1 MIIGGNMK
9 NFKLKSMLILL
20 ALVFSTVMF
29 ASCFDNDPEQ
39 ANLNLAE
46 LKANDVVLTLSDGTY
61 SHEVD
66 YEVDKLTLSA
76 TAEAKNAS
84 VEGVGEKAL
93 EVGSNSF
100 VVTVK
105 VAEETKNYT
114 VIVMRKSPDLGL
126 KEVKI
131 GDNVLTAGNDGVYVY
146 NVENSVD
153 SIELI
158 ATAVKSYATVEGA
171 GEKTLAVGENTF
183 TLSVK
188 AGEQSE
194 NYTVKVIRAAA
205 ELGLSEV
212 KIGDEVLT
220 ALSDG
225 TYKYIVANT
234 VTEITLTAVAVN
246 ANATVAGA
254 GVKQNLVVGENRF
267 EITVSAGEENK
278 TYTVIVVR
286 EKSSVNTIAEVKVNG
301 NVVNY
306 DDDENAY
313 LVTVNDKNA
322 NIVVTLTS
330 EVSSYVIAPATGALT
345 EGENEFTI
353 TVTAENGATAA
364 YTLIIELVLPT
375 YNVSYSGNIEGA
387 VVSEGFTYKHGSA
400 QTLNITLAEKYTQS
414 YGKMSVSYKVGD
426 GEEKN
431 ATLDGNFGFTVP
443 AEEATGNIT
452 VIVKGIEINVYT
464 ITYHKD
470 GQTVTEK
477 VEYGANA
484 IKCEIT
490 PNTET
495 KEVLDG
501 YTYSHYERW
510 VTEENGVAVATFENV
525 TKNMDVYYK
534 DDVLVRSEVA
544 YYAPMGGAITYY
556 TIQQMNRY
564 VAGNE
569 NGDVEFKVLIK
580 SLATDGQQEE
590 AGKTSFVIY
599 GTATWSAVNE
609 LGVSVLE
616 QYLNKWFT
624 VKATAADK
632 KVTVYNPDGTVVAEK
647 VFEAYAANTISLAMH
662 ADVAVAAV
670 NPVVPEI
677 CTVTYLDENGDE
689 LYNEKV
695 IKGSASAYEYSKA
708 DEDLGKGY
716 TGIYTGKWV
725 NNDGTDVD
733 LTIVNESITVKYL
746 ITETLVYI
754 NLPKYDETSGYK
766 TAMSV
771 NKYIQ
776 PDEAGKIVFKV
787 RLNNE
792 SGTAF
797 NIYESTGWT
806 DGVVGQWVDVG
817 DLGKTWYTVEFDSV
831 TGVLK
836 IYDGNG
842 IADAGHTKTFTKKD
856 VKGISVVVGA
866 GSVDIAAVNPDII
879 NMEFYD
885 VDKTTLLK
893 TEWIMRGSVNYVHT
907 FETDSEGYTK
917 TIDTW
922 SPFENSEN
930 KVYAAKAGYM
940 RNQSVFGQ
948 DVALL
953 TTNKHANVG
962 ADGKITFKV
971 RIAQTGWTAFNVVLG
986 NGSYVGV
993 TGGLSCN
1000 GTDWLTV
1007 TIDVSNGGIV
1017 IENENGTALGLD
1029 MANHKDEAT
1038 AIENIAVNV
1047 SGATYDIFVVE

>member
-1 MIIGGNMK
+1 MK

-46 LKANDVVLTLSDGTY
+46 LKANDVVLTLSDGTC

-76 TAEAKNAS
+76 TAEAKNATI
-84 VEGVGEKAL
+84 EGVGEKAL

-105 VAEETKNYT
+105 VAEESKNYT
-114 VIVMRKSPDLGL
+114 VIVTRKSPDLGL

-146 NVENSVD
+146 NVENSVG

-225 TYKYIVANT
+225 TYKYTVANT

-267 EITVSAGEENK
+267 EITVSAGVENK

-306 DDDENAY
+306 DDGENAY

-470 GQTVTEK
+470 GQIVTEK

-484 IKCEIT
+484 TKCEIT

-510 VTEENGVAVATFENV
+510 VTEENGIGVASFENV
-525 TKNMDVYYK
+525 TKDMDVYYK

-647 VFEAYAANTISLAMH
+647 VFEVYAANTISLAMH

-695 IKGSASAYEYSKA
+695 IKGSASAFEYSKA
-708 DEDLGKGY
+708 DKDMGKGY

-725 NNDGTDVD
+725 NNDGSDVD
-733 LTIVNESITVKYL
+733 LTNVDKNITVKYL

-866 GSVDIAAVNPDII
+866 GSVDIAAVNPEEQKPFGTNIGEVFVESVADATVETPDLYEKVMKRTSYAADTFTTTDISGYTEI
-879 NMEFYD
+879 RF
-885 VDKTTLLK
+885 KTLYTKNWYLFDGDWGANDFSCAEWIEWQLVKTGETWTLNIYSDSKTYK
-893 TEWIMRGSVNYVHT
+893 TEAGLTGSTLREV
-907 FETDSEGYTK
+907 FK
-917 TIDTW
+917 
-922 SPFENSEN
+922 N
-930 KVYAAKAGYM
+930 KWAGNM
-940 RNQSVFGQ
+940 
-948 DVALL
+948 
-953 TTNKHANVG
+953 K
-962 ADGKITFKV
+962 
-971 RIAQTGWTAFNVVLG
+971 
-986 NGSYVGV
+986 
-993 TGGLSCN
+993 
-1000 GTDWLTV
+1000 
-1007 TIDVSNGGIV
+1007 
-1017 IENENGTALGLD
+1017 
-1029 MANHKDEAT
+1029 
-1038 AIENIAVNV
+1038 
-1047 SGATYDIFVVE
+1047 SGAIGSSDDYVWTTELRAK

>member
-1 MIIGGNMK
+1 MVIGGNMK

-29 ASCFDNDPEQ
+29 ASCFDTDPEQ

-76 TAEAKNAS
+76 TAEAKNATID
-84 VEGVGEKAL
+84 GVGEKAL

-105 VAEETKNYT
+105 VAEESKNYT
-114 VIVMRKSPDLGL
+114 VIVTRKSPDLGL

-146 NVENSVD
+146 NVENSVG

-171 GEKTLAVGENTF
+171 GEKTLVVGENTF

-225 TYKYIVANT
+225 TYKYTVANT

-286 EKSSVNTIAEVKVNG
+286 EKSNVNTIAEVKVNG

-330 EVSSYVIAPATGALT
+330 AVSSYVIDPTTGALT

-414 YGKMSVSYKVGD
+414 YGKISVSYKVGD

-431 ATLDGNFGFTVP
+431 ATLDGDFGFTVP

-470 GQTVTEK
+470 GQPVTEK
-477 VEYGANA
+477 VEHGANA
-484 IKCEIT
+484 TKCEIT

-525 TKNMDVYYK
+525 TKDMDVYYK

-632 KVTVYNPDGTVVAEK
+632 KVTVYNPDGKVAAEK

-708 DEDLGKGY
+708 DEDMGNGY
-716 TGIYTGKWV
+716 TKSYKNIKWLDSSDNIADLNNVTANVSVKLAYDVYVIKNSVVAKTDTKLTEINKFAVVGK
-725 NNDGTDVD
+725 D
-733 LTIVNESITVKYL
+733 
-746 ITETLVYI
+746 
-754 NLPKYDETSGYK
+754 
-766 TAMSV
+766 
-771 NKYIQ
+771 
-776 PDEAGKIVFKV
+776 GKITFRV
-787 RLNNE
+787 RINE
-792 SGTAF
+792 
-797 NIYESTGWT
+797 TGWAGFNVIAAGGYLGISGGVSASSVWYVVTIDTATGEIKVTTEDGAIKGLDTNNYTNMATSLSDIKLSLT
-806 DGVVGQWVDVG
+806 DGNF
-817 DLGKTWYTVEFDSV
+817 DL
-831 TGVLK
+831 
-836 IYDGNG
+836 
-842 IADAGHTKTFTKKD
+842 
-856 VKGISVVVGA
+856 
-866 GSVDIAAVNPDII
+866 AAVNPDII

-893 TEWIMRGSVNYVHT
+893 TEWIIKGSVNYIHT

-930 KVYAAKAGYM
+930 KVYAAKVGYM

-1017 IENENGTALGLD
+1017 IKNENGTALGLD

>member
-1 MIIGGNMK
+1 MK
-9 NFKLKSMLILL
+9 KSKAKVTLVLL
-20 ALVFSTVMF
+20 AFVFVTMLFAACKTTTPTV
-29 ASCFDNDPEQ
+29 
-39 ANLNLAE
+39 NLKLAE
-46 LKANDVVLTLSDGTY
+46 LKAGDVTLVETDGKY
-61 SHEVD
+61 VHSVG
-66 YEVDKLTLSA
+66 YEVGSLTLSA
-76 TAEAKNAS
+76 TAKDSSAT
-84 VEGVGEKAL
+84 VEGTGEKTL
-93 EVGSNSF
+93 TVGKNEF
-100 VVTVK
+100 TVTVSK
-105 VAEETKNYT
+105 SGKTAEYAVEITRAAA
-114 VIVMRKSPDLGL
+114 VLDLT
-126 KEVKI
+126 EVKI
-131 GDNVLTAGNDGVYVY
+131 GDTVLTAGADGAYTL
-146 NVENSVD
+146 NVENSVKTITL
-153 SIELI
+153 S
-158 ATAVKSYATVEGA
+158 ATAAKSYVEIEGL
-171 GEKTLAVGENTF
+171 GEKTLAVGENMF
-183 TLSVK
+183 TITVK
-188 AGEQSE
+188 AGGQSE

-225 TYKYIVANT
+225 TYKYTVANT

-278 TYTVIVVR
+278 AYTVIVVR

-322 NIVVTLTS
+322 SIVVTLTS
-330 EVSSYVIAPATGALT
+330 EVSSYVIAPATSTLT

-375 YNVSYSGNIEGA
+375 YNVNYSGNIEGA

-414 YGKMSVSYKVGD
+414 YDKITVTYKVGD

-452 VIVKGIEINVYT
+452 VIVKGIEINVYS

-484 IKCEIT
+484 TKCEIT

-510 VTEENGVAVATFENV
+510 VTEENGIGVASFENV
-525 TKNMDVYYK
+525 TKDMDVYYK
-534 DDVLVRSEVA
+534 DEILVSRDVK
-544 YYAPMGGAITYY
+544 YYEPMGGAITYY
-556 TIQQMNRY
+556 TIRQMNAY
-564 VAGNE
+564 VAGGQ
-569 NGDVEFKVLIK
+569 NGDVIFKVLVK
-580 SLATDGQQEE
+580 SLATDGTPEE

-599 GTATWSAVNE
+599 GTATWNNANE
-609 LGVSVLE
+609 LGVSVSE
-616 QYLNKWFT
+616 SELNKWFT

-632 KVTVYNPDGTVVAEK
+632 KVTVYNPDGAVVAEK
-647 VFEAYAANTISLAMH
+647 TFEAYAADTISLAMH
-662 ADVAVAAV
+662 ADVKVAAV
-670 NPVVPEI
+670 NPTVPEI
-677 CTVTYLDENGDE
+677 CSVTYLDENGDE
-689 LYNEKV
+689 LYSEKV

-708 DEDLGKGY
+708 DKDMGKGY
-716 TGIYTGKWV
+716 TGIYTGKWA
-725 NNDGTDVD
+725 NIDGTDVD

-754 NLPKYDETSGYK
+754 NLPKYDENSGYK

-792 SGTAF
+792 SGTSF
-797 NIYESTGWT
+797 NIYETTVWSADIVG
-806 DGVVGQWVDVG
+806 VGQWVDVG

-856 VKGISVVVGA
+856 CKGISVVVGA
-866 GSVDIAAVNPDII
+866 GSVDIAAVNPEEQKPFGTNIGEVFVESAADATVETPDLYEKVMKRTSYTADTFTTTDISGYTEI
-879 NMEFYD
+879 RF
-885 VDKTTLLK
+885 KTLYTKNWYLFDGGWGATDLDC
-893 TEWIMRGSVNYVHT
+893 TEWIEWQLVKNGETWTLNIYSDSKTYKTETGLTGSSLRDVFKN
-907 FETDSEGYTK
+907 K
-917 TIDTW
+917 W
-922 SPFENSEN
+922 SDM
-930 KVYAAKAGYM
+930 KG
-940 RNQSVFGQ
+940 
-948 DVALL
+948 
-953 TTNKHANVG
+953 
-962 ADGKITFKV
+962 
-971 RIAQTGWTAFNVVLG
+971 
-986 NGSYVGV
+986 
-993 TGGLSCN
+993 
-1000 GTDWLTV
+1000 
-1007 TIDVSNGGIV
+1007 GGIGSSDDYV
-1017 IENENGTALGLD
+1017 WTTELRA
-1029 MANHKDEAT
+1029 K
-1038 AIENIAVNV
+1038 
-1047 SGATYDIFVVE
+1047 

>member
-1 MIIGGNMK
+1 MK

-29 ASCFDNDPEQ
+29 ASCFDNDTEQ

-76 TAEAKNAS
+76 TAEAENATI
-84 VEGVGEKAL
+84 EGVGEMAL

-105 VAEETKNYT
+105 VAEESKNYT
-114 VIVMRKSPDLGL
+114 VIVTRKSPDLGL

-131 GDNVLTAGNDGVYVY
+131 GDNVLTAGSDGVYVY
-146 NVENSVD
+146 NVENSVG

-183 TLSVK
+183 TLNVK
-188 AGEQSE
+188 AGVQSA
-194 NYTVKVIRAAA
+194 NYTVKVTRAAA
-205 ELGLSEV
+205 ELNLSEV

-220 ALSDG
+220 ASEDG
-225 TYKYIVANT
+225 TYKYTVANT

-246 ANATVAGA
+246 ANATVAGT
-254 GVKQNLVVGENRF
+254 GVKQNLLVGENRF

-286 EKSSVNTIAEVKVNG
+286 EKSNVNTIAEIKVNG

-306 DDDENAY
+306 DDGENAY

-330 EVSSYVIAPATGALT
+330 AVSSYVIDPATGALT

-414 YGKMSVSYKVGD
+414 YGKISVSYKVGD

-431 ATLDGNFGFTVP
+431 AMLDGNFGFTVP

-477 VEYGANA
+477 VEHGANA
-484 IKCEIT
+484 TKCEIT

-525 TKNMDVYYK
+525 TKDMDVYYK

-544 YYAPMGGAITYY
+544 YYAPMDGAITYY

-590 AGKTSFVIY
+590 SGKTSFVIY
-599 GTATWSAVNE
+599 GTATWSKVNE

-632 KVTVYNPDGTVVAEK
+632 KVTVYNPDGMVAAEK
-647 VFEAYAANTISLAMH
+647 VFEAYAANTISLAVH

-670 NPVVPEI
+670 NPVIPEI

-708 DEDLGKGY
+708 DKDMGKGY
-716 TGIYTGKWV
+716 TGTYTGKWV

-940 RNQSVFGQ
+940 RNQSVIGQ

-986 NGSYVGV
+986 NGSYIGV

-1007 TIDVSNGGIV
+1007 TIDISNGGIV

-1029 MANHKDEAT
+1029 MAKHKDEAT
-1038 AIENIAVNV
+1038 SIENIAVNV

>member
-1 MIIGGNMK
+1 MK
-9 NFKLKSMLILL
+9 KSKAKVTLVLL
-20 ALVFSTVMF
+20 AFVFVTMLFAACKTTTPTV
-29 ASCFDNDPEQ
+29 
-39 ANLNLAE
+39 NLKLAE
-46 LKANDVVLTLSDGTY
+46 LKTGDVTLVETDGKY
-61 SHEVD
+61 VHSVG
-66 YEVDKLTLSA
+66 YEVGSLTLSA
-76 TAEAKNAS
+76 TAKDSSAT
-84 VEGVGEKAL
+84 VEGTGEKTL
-93 EVGSNSF
+93 TVGKNEF
-100 VVTVK
+100 TVTVSK
-105 VAEETKNYT
+105 SGKTAEYAVEITRAAA
-114 VIVMRKSPDLGL
+114 VLDLT
-126 KEVKI
+126 EVKI
-131 GDNVLTAGNDGVYVY
+131 GDTVLTAGADGAYTL
-146 NVENSVD
+146 NVENSVKTITL
-153 SIELI
+153 S
-158 ATAVKSYATVEGA
+158 ATAAKSYVEIEGL

-183 TLSVK
+183 TITVK
-188 AGEQSE
+188 AGGQSE

-225 TYKYIVANT
+225 TYKYTVANT

-322 NIVVTLTS
+322 SIVVTLTS
-330 EVSSYVIAPATGALT
+330 EVSSYVIAPATGTLT

-375 YNVSYSGNIEGA
+375 YNVTYSGNIEGA

-414 YGKMSVSYKVGD
+414 YDKITVTYKVGD

-484 IKCEIT
+484 TKCEIT

-510 VTEENGVAVATFENV
+510 VTEENGIGVASFENV
-525 TKNMDVYYK
+525 TKDMDVYYK
-534 DDVLVRSEVA
+534 DEILVSRDVK
-544 YYAPMGGAITYY
+544 YYEPMGGAITYY
-556 TIQQMNRY
+556 TIRQMNAY
-564 VAGNE
+564 VAGGQ
-569 NGDVEFKVLIK
+569 NGDVIFKVLVK
-580 SLATDGQQEE
+580 SLATDGTPEE

-599 GTATWSAVNE
+599 GTATWNNANE
-609 LGVSVLE
+609 LGVSVSE
-616 QYLNKWFT
+616 SELNKWFT

-632 KVTVYNPDGTVVAEK
+632 KVTVYNPDGAVVAEK
-647 VFEAYAANTISLAMH
+647 TFEAYAADTISLAMH
-662 ADVAVAAV
+662 ADVKVAAV
-670 NPVVPEI
+670 NPTVPEI
-677 CTVTYLDENGDE
+677 CSVTYLDENGDE
-689 LYNEKV
+689 LYSEKV

-708 DEDLGKGY
+708 DKDMGKGY
-716 TGIYTGKWV
+716 TGIYTGKWA
-725 NNDGTDVD
+725 NIDGTDVD

-754 NLPKYDETSGYK
+754 NLPKYDENSGYK

-776 PDEAGKIVFKV
+776 SDEAGKIVFKV

-797 NIYESTGWT
+797 NIYETTVWSADIVG
-806 DGVVGQWVDVG
+806 VGQWVDVG

-856 VKGISVVVGA
+856 CKGISVVVGA
-866 GSVDIAAVNPDII
+866 GSVDIAAVNPEEQKPFGTNIGEVFVESAADATVETPDLYEKVMKRTSYTADTFTTTDISGYTEI
-879 NMEFYD
+879 RF
-885 VDKTTLLK
+885 KTLYTKNWYLFDGGWGATDLDC
-893 TEWIMRGSVNYVHT
+893 TEWIEWQLVKNGETWTLNIYSDSKTYKTETGLTGSSLRDIFKN
-907 FETDSEGYTK
+907 K
-917 TIDTW
+917 W
-922 SPFENSEN
+922 SDM
-930 KVYAAKAGYM
+930 KG
-940 RNQSVFGQ
+940 
-948 DVALL
+948 
-953 TTNKHANVG
+953 
-962 ADGKITFKV
+962 
-971 RIAQTGWTAFNVVLG
+971 
-986 NGSYVGV
+986 
-993 TGGLSCN
+993 
-1000 GTDWLTV
+1000 
-1007 TIDVSNGGIV
+1007 GGIGSSDDYV
-1017 IENENGTALGLD
+1017 WTTELRA
-1029 MANHKDEAT
+1029 K
-1038 AIENIAVNV
+1038 
-1047 SGATYDIFVVE
+1047 

>member
-1 MIIGGNMK
+1 MVIGGNMK

-29 ASCFDNDPEQ
+29 ASCFDTDTEQ

-76 TAEAKNAS
+76 TAEAENAS

-105 VAEETKNYT
+105 VAEESKNYT
-114 VIVMRKSPDLGL
+114 VIVTRKSPDLGL

-158 ATAVKSYATVEGA
+158 ATAVKSYATVE
-171 GEKTLAVGENTF
+171 
-183 TLSVK
+183 
-188 AGEQSE
+188 
-194 NYTVKVIRAAA
+194 
-205 ELGLSEV
+205 
-212 KIGDEVLT
+212 
-220 ALSDG
+220 
-225 TYKYIVANT
+225 
-234 VTEITLTAVAVN
+234 
-246 ANATVAGA
+246 GA

-306 DDDENAY
+306 DDAENAY

-322 NIVVTLTS
+322 SIVVTLTS
-330 EVSSYVIAPATGALT
+330 EVSSYVIAPATGTLT

-353 TVTAENGATAA
+353 TVTAENGVTAA

-375 YNVSYSGNIEGA
+375 YNVTYSGNIEGA

-414 YGKMSVSYKVGD
+414 YDKITVTYKVGD

-484 IKCEIT
+484 TKCEIT

-510 VTEENGVAVATFENV
+510 VTEENGIGVASFENV
-525 TKNMDVYYK
+525 TKDMDVYYK
-534 DDVLVRSEVA
+534 DDVLVRGEVA

-590 AGKTSFVIY
+590 TGKTSFVIY
-599 GTATWSAVNE
+599 GTATWLTNSAFPF
-609 LGVSVLE
+609 LSS
-616 QYLNKWFT
+616 
-624 VKATAADK
+624 
-632 KVTVYNPDGTVVAEK
+632 
-647 VFEAYAANTISLAMH
+647 IS
-662 ADVAVAAV
+662 
-670 NPVVPEI
+670 I
-677 CTVTYLDENGDE
+677 NG
-689 LYNEKV
+689 
-695 IKGSASAYEYSKA
+695 
-708 DEDLGKGY
+708 
-716 TGIYTGKWV
+716 
-725 NNDGTDVD
+725 
-733 LTIVNESITVKYL
+733 
-746 ITETLVYI
+746 
-754 NLPKYDETSGYK
+754 LP
-766 TAMSV
+766 
-771 NKYIQ
+771 
-776 PDEAGKIVFKV
+776 
-787 RLNNE
+787 
-792 SGTAF
+792 
-797 NIYESTGWT
+797 
-806 DGVVGQWVDVG
+806 
-817 DLGKTWYTVEFDSV
+817 
-831 TGVLK
+831 
-836 IYDGNG
+836 
-842 IADAGHTKTFTKKD
+842 
-856 VKGISVVVGA
+856 
-866 GSVDIAAVNPDII
+866 
-879 NMEFYD
+879 
-885 VDKTTLLK
+885 
-893 TEWIMRGSVNYVHT
+893 
-907 FETDSEGYTK
+907 
-917 TIDTW
+917 
-922 SPFENSEN
+922 
-930 KVYAAKAGYM
+930 
-940 RNQSVFGQ
+940 
-948 DVALL
+948 
-953 TTNKHANVG
+953 
-962 ADGKITFKV
+962 
-971 RIAQTGWTAFNVVLG
+971 
-986 NGSYVGV
+986 
-993 TGGLSCN
+993 
-1000 GTDWLTV
+1000 
-1007 TIDVSNGGIV
+1007 
-1017 IENENGTALGLD
+1017 
-1029 MANHKDEAT
+1029 
-1038 AIENIAVNV
+1038 
-1047 SGATYDIFVVE
+1047 

>member
-1 MIIGGNMK
+1 MVIGGNMK

-29 ASCFDNDPEQ
+29 ASCFDTDPEQ

-76 TAEAKNAS
+76 TAEAKNATI
-84 VEGVGEKAL
+84 EGVGEKAL

-105 VAEETKNYT
+105 VAEESKNYT
-114 VIVMRKSPDLGL
+114 VIVTRKSPDLGL

-131 GDNVLTAGNDGVYVY
+131 GDNVLTAGSDGVYVY
-146 NVENSVD
+146 NVENSVG

-158 ATAVKSYATVEGA
+158 AAAVKSYATVEGA

-225 TYKYIVANT
+225 TYKYTVANT

-306 DDDENAY
+306 DDGENAY

-322 NIVVTLTS
+322 DIVVTLTS

-414 YGKMSVSYKVGD
+414 YGKISVSYKVGD

-470 GQTVTEK
+470 GQIVTEK

-484 IKCEIT
+484 AKCEIT

-525 TKNMDVYYK
+525 TKDMDVYYK

-670 NPVVPEI
+670 NPLVPEI

-689 LYNEKV
+689 LYSEKV

-708 DEDLGKGY
+708 DEDMGNGY
-716 TGIYTGKWV
+716 TKSYKNIKWLDSSDNIADLNNVTANVSVKLAYDVYVIKNSVVAKTDTKLTEINKFAVVGK
-725 NNDGTDVD
+725 D
-733 LTIVNESITVKYL
+733 
-746 ITETLVYI
+746 
-754 NLPKYDETSGYK
+754 
-766 TAMSV
+766 
-771 NKYIQ
+771 
-776 PDEAGKIVFKV
+776 GKITFRV
-787 RLNNE
+787 RINE
-792 SGTAF
+792 
-797 NIYESTGWT
+797 TGWAGFSIIAAGGYLGISGGVSASSVWYVVT
-806 DGVVGQWVDVG
+806 IDTATGEIKVTTEDGAIKGLD
-817 DLGKTWYTVEFDSV
+817 TNNYTNMATSLSDIKLS
-831 TGVLK
+831 LS
-836 IYDGNG
+836 DGNF
-842 IADAGHTKTFTKKD
+842 DL
-856 VKGISVVVGA
+856 
-866 GSVDIAAVNPDII
+866 AAVNPDII

-907 FETDSEGYTK
+907 FESDSEGYIK

-930 KVYAAKAGYM
+930 KVYAAKVGYM

-1047 SGATYDIFVVE
+1047 SGATYDIFVLE

>member
-1 MIIGGNMK
+1 MVIGGNMK

-29 ASCFDNDPEQ
+29 ASCFDTDPEQ

-225 TYKYIVANT
+225 TYKYTVANT

-306 DDDENAY
+306 DDAENAY

-330 EVSSYVIAPATGALT
+330 AVSSYVIDPTTGALT

-364 YTLIIELVLPT
+364 YMLIIELVLPT

-431 ATLDGNFGFTVP
+431 AILDGNFGFTVP

-477 VEYGANA
+477 VEHGANA
-484 IKCEIT
+484 TKCEIT

-525 TKNMDVYYK
+525 TKDMDVYYK

-590 AGKTSFVIY
+590 SGKTSFVIY

-632 KVTVYNPDGTVVAEK
+632 KVTVYNPDGMVAAEK
-647 VFEAYAANTISLAMH
+647 VFEAYAANTISLAVH

-695 IKGSASAYEYSKA
+695 IKCSASAYEYSKA
-708 DEDLGKGY
+708 DEDMGNGY
-716 TGIYTGKWV
+716 TKSYKNIKWLDSSDNIADLNNVTANVSVKLAYDVYVIKNSVVAKTDTKLTEINKFAVVGK
-725 NNDGTDVD
+725 D
-733 LTIVNESITVKYL
+733 
-746 ITETLVYI
+746 
-754 NLPKYDETSGYK
+754 
-766 TAMSV
+766 
-771 NKYIQ
+771 
-776 PDEAGKIVFKV
+776 GKITFRV
-787 RLNNE
+787 RINE
-792 SGTAF
+792 
-797 NIYESTGWT
+797 TGWAGFNVIAAGGYLGISGGVSASSVWYVVTIDTATGEIKVTTEDGAIKGLDTNNYTNMATSLSDIKLSLT
-806 DGVVGQWVDVG
+806 DGNF
-817 DLGKTWYTVEFDSV
+817 DL
-831 TGVLK
+831 
-836 IYDGNG
+836 
-842 IADAGHTKTFTKKD
+842 
-856 VKGISVVVGA
+856 
-866 GSVDIAAVNPDII
+866 AAVNPDII

-893 TEWIMRGSVNYVHT
+893 TEWIIKGSVNYVHT

-930 KVYAAKAGYM
+930 KVYAAKVGYM

-1029 MANHKDEAT
+1029 VANHKDEAT

>member
-1 MIIGGNMK
+1 MVIGGNMK

-29 ASCFDNDPEQ
+29 ASCFDTDPEQ

-76 TAEAKNAS
+76 TAEAKNATI
-84 VEGVGEKAL
+84 EGVGEKAL

-105 VAEETKNYT
+105 VAEESKNYT

-131 GDNVLTAGNDGVYVY
+131 GDNVLTAGSDGVYVY
-146 NVENSVD
+146 NVENSVG

-158 ATAVKSYATVEGA
+158 ATAVKSYASVEGA

-225 TYKYIVANT
+225 TYKYTIANT

-306 DDDENAY
+306 DDGENAY

-330 EVSSYVIAPATGALT
+330 EVSSYVIAPTTGALT

-414 YGKMSVSYKVGD
+414 YGKISVSYKVGD

-431 ATLDGNFGFTVP
+431 ATLDGDFGFTVP

-477 VEYGANA
+477 VEHGANA
-484 IKCEIT
+484 TKCEIT

-525 TKNMDVYYK
+525 TKDMDVYYK

-580 SLATDGQQEE
+580 SLATDSQQEE

-632 KVTVYNPDGTVVAEK
+632 KVTVYNPDGKVAAEK

-695 IKGSASAYEYSKA
+695 IKGSASAYKYSKA
-708 DEDLGKGY
+708 DEDMGNGY
-716 TGIYTGKWV
+716 TKSYKNIKWLDSSDNIADLNNVTANVSVKLAYDVYVIKNSVVAKTDTKLTEINKFAVVGK
-725 NNDGTDVD
+725 D
-733 LTIVNESITVKYL
+733 
-746 ITETLVYI
+746 
-754 NLPKYDETSGYK
+754 
-766 TAMSV
+766 
-771 NKYIQ
+771 
-776 PDEAGKIVFKV
+776 GKITFRV
-787 RLNNE
+787 RINE
-792 SGTAF
+792 
-797 NIYESTGWT
+797 TGWAGFNVIAAGGYLGISGGVSASSVWYVVTIDTATGEIKVTTEDGAIKGLDTNNYTNMATSLSDIKLSLT
-806 DGVVGQWVDVG
+806 DGNF
-817 DLGKTWYTVEFDSV
+817 DL
-831 TGVLK
+831 
-836 IYDGNG
+836 
-842 IADAGHTKTFTKKD
+842 
-856 VKGISVVVGA
+856 
-866 GSVDIAAVNPDII
+866 AAVNPDII

-893 TEWIMRGSVNYVHT
+893 TEWIIKGSVNYVHT

-930 KVYAAKAGYM
+930 KVYAAKVGYM

-971 RIAQTGWTAFNVVLG
+971 RIARTGWTAFNVVLG

-1047 SGATYDIFVVE
+1047 SSTTYDIFVVE

>member
-1 MIIGGNMK
+1 MK

-29 ASCFDNDPEQ
+29 ASCFDTDPEQ

-66 YEVDKLTLSA
+66 YEVDKLMLSA

-225 TYKYIVANT
+225 TYKHTVANT

-330 EVSSYVIAPATGALT
+330 AVSSYVIDPTTGALT

-364 YTLIIELVLPT
+364 YMLIIELVLPT

-431 ATLDGNFGFTVP
+431 AMLDGNFGFTVP

-484 IKCEIT
+484 TKCEIT

-510 VTEENGVAVATFENV
+510 VTEENGIAVATFENV
-525 TKNMDVYYK
+525 TKDMDVYYK

-564 VAGNE
+564 VVGNE

-590 AGKTSFVIY
+590 SGKTSFVIY

-632 KVTVYNPDGTVVAEK
+632 KVTVYNPDGMVAAEK
-647 VFEAYAANTISLAMH
+647 VFEAYAANTISLAVH

-708 DEDLGKGY
+708 DEDMGNGY
-716 TGIYTGKWV
+716 TKSYKNIKWLDSSDNIADLNNVTANVSVKLAYDVYVIKNSVVAKTDTKLTEINKFAVVGK
-725 NNDGTDVD
+725 D
-733 LTIVNESITVKYL
+733 
-746 ITETLVYI
+746 
-754 NLPKYDETSGYK
+754 
-766 TAMSV
+766 
-771 NKYIQ
+771 
-776 PDEAGKIVFKV
+776 GKITFRV
-787 RLNNE
+787 RINE
-792 SGTAF
+792 TGWAGF
-797 NIYESTGWT
+797 NIIAAGGYLGISGGVSASSVWYVVTIDTATGEIKVT
-806 DGVVGQWVDVG
+806 TEDGAIKGLDT
-817 DLGKTWYTVEFDSV
+817 KNYTNMATSLSDIKLS
-831 TGVLK
+831 LS
-836 IYDGNG
+836 DGNL
-842 IADAGHTKTFTKKD
+842 DL
-856 VKGISVVVGA
+856 
-866 GSVDIAAVNPDII
+866 AAVNPDII
-879 NMEFYD
+879 NVEFYD

-893 TEWIMRGSVNYVHT
+893 TEWIMKGSVNYVHT
-907 FETDSEGYTK
+907 FESDSEGYTK
-917 TIDTW
+917 IIDTW

-930 KVYAAKAGYM
+930 KVYAAKVGYM

-1029 MANHKDEAT
+1029 MDNHKDEAT
-1038 AIENIAVNV
+1038 AIENIAVKV
-1047 SGATYDIFVVE
+1047 TGATYDIYVVE

>member
-1 MIIGGNMK
+1 MVIGGNMK

-29 ASCFDNDPEQ
+29 ASCFDTDPEQ

-66 YEVDKLTLSA
+66 YEVDKLMLSA

-105 VAEETKNYT
+105 VAEESKNYT
-114 VIVMRKSPDLGL
+114 VIVTRKSPDLGL

-158 ATAVKSYATVEGA
+158 ATAVKSYATVAGA

-225 TYKYIVANT
+225 TYKYTVANT

-301 NVVNY
+301 SVVNY
-306 DDDENAY
+306 DDGENAY

-330 EVSSYVIAPATGALT
+330 AVSSYVIDPTTGALT

-364 YTLIIELVLPT
+364 YMLIIELVLPT

-431 ATLDGNFGFTVP
+431 AMLDGNFGFTVP

-484 IKCEIT
+484 TKCEIT

-510 VTEENGVAVATFENV
+510 VTEENGIAVATFENV
-525 TKNMDVYYK
+525 TKDMDVYYK

-564 VAGNE
+564 VVGNE

-590 AGKTSFVIY
+590 SGKTSFVIY

-632 KVTVYNPDGTVVAEK
+632 KVTVYNPDGMVAAEK
-647 VFEAYAANTISLAMH
+647 VFEAYAANTISLAVH

-708 DEDLGKGY
+708 DEDMGNGY
-716 TGIYTGKWV
+716 TKSYKNIKWLDSSDNIADLNNVTANVSVKLAYDVYVIKNSVVAKTDTKLTEINKFAVVGK
-725 NNDGTDVD
+725 D
-733 LTIVNESITVKYL
+733 
-746 ITETLVYI
+746 
-754 NLPKYDETSGYK
+754 
-766 TAMSV
+766 
-771 NKYIQ
+771 
-776 PDEAGKIVFKV
+776 GKITFRV
-787 RLNNE
+787 RINE
-792 SGTAF
+792 TGWAGF
-797 NIYESTGWT
+797 NIIAAGGYLGISGGVSASSVWYVVTIDTATGEIKVT
-806 DGVVGQWVDVG
+806 TEDGAIKGLDT
-817 DLGKTWYTVEFDSV
+817 KNYTNMATSLSDIKLS
-831 TGVLK
+831 LS
-836 IYDGNG
+836 DGNF
-842 IADAGHTKTFTKKD
+842 DL
-856 VKGISVVVGA
+856 
-866 GSVDIAAVNPDII
+866 AAVNPDII
-879 NMEFYD
+879 NVEFYD

-907 FETDSEGYTK
+907 FESDSEGYIK

-930 KVYAAKAGYM
+930 KVYAAKVGYM

-1029 MANHKDEAT
+1029 MGKHKDEAT

-1047 SGATYDIFVVE
+1047 SSATYDIYVVE

>member
-1 MIIGGNMK
+1 MVIGGNMK

-29 ASCFDNDPEQ
+29 ASCFDTDTEQ

-76 TAEAKNAS
+76 TAEAENAS

-100 VVTVK
+100 VVTV
-105 VAEETKNYT
+105 T
-114 VIVMRKSPDLGL
+114 RKSPDLGL

-131 GDNVLTAGNDGVYVY
+131 GDNVLTADSDGVYVY
-146 NVENSVD
+146 NVENSVG

-171 GEKTLAVGENTF
+171 GEKTLTIGENTF

-188 AGEQSE
+188 AGEQSK

-225 TYKYIVANT
+225 TYKHTVANT

-246 ANATVAGA
+246 ANATVTGA

-267 EITVSAGEENK
+267 EISVSVGEENK

-286 EKSSVNTIAEVKVNG
+286 EKSGVNTISEIKVNG

-322 NIVVTLTS
+322 SIVVTLTS
-330 EVSSYVIAPATGALT
+330 DVSSYVIAPATGTLT

-375 YNVSYSGNIEGA
+375 YSVTYSGNIEGA

-414 YGKMSVSYKVGD
+414 YDKITVTYKVGD

-484 IKCEIT
+484 TKCVIT

-510 VTEENGVAVATFENV
+510 VTEENGIGVASFENV
-525 TKNMDVYYK
+525 TRDMDVYYK

-544 YYAPMGGAITYY
+544 YYAPMDGAITYY
-556 TIQQMNRY
+556 TIYQMNSY
-564 VAGNE
+564 VVGNE

-609 LGVSVLE
+609 LGVSVRE
-616 QYLNKWFT
+616 EYLNKWFT

-632 KVTVYNPDGTVVAEK
+632 KVTVYNPDGTVAAEK

-670 NPVVPEI
+670 NPAIPEI

-689 LYNEKV
+689 LYSEKV

-725 NNDGTDVD
+725 NNDGSDVD
-733 LTIVNESITVKYL
+733 LTNVDKNITVKYL

-754 NLPKYDETSGYK
+754 NLPKYDENSGYK

-866 GSVDIAAVNPDII
+866 GSVDIAAVNPEEQKPFGTNIGEVFVESAADATVETPDLYEKVMKRTSYAADTFTATDISGYTEI
-879 NMEFYD
+879 RF
-885 VDKTTLLK
+885 KTLYIKNWYLFDGNWGEKDFSCAEWIEWQLVKTGETWTLNIYSDSKTYK
-893 TEWIMRGSVNYVHT
+893 TEAGLTGSTLREV
-907 FETDSEGYTK
+907 FK
-917 TIDTW
+917 
-922 SPFENSEN
+922 N
-930 KVYAAKAGYM
+930 KW
-940 RNQSVFGQ
+940 
-948 DVALL
+948 
-953 TTNKHANVG
+953 
-962 ADGKITFKV
+962 ADNMK
-971 RIAQTGWTAFNVVLG
+971 
-986 NGSYVGV
+986 
-993 TGGLSCN
+993 
-1000 GTDWLTV
+1000 
-1007 TIDVSNGGIV
+1007 
-1017 IENENGTALGLD
+1017 
-1029 MANHKDEAT
+1029 
-1038 AIENIAVNV
+1038 
-1047 SGATYDIFVVE
+1047 SGAIGTSDDYIWTTELRAK

>member
-131 GDNVLTAGNDGVYVY
+131 GD
-146 NVENSVD
+146 
-153 SIELI
+153 
-158 ATAVKSYATVEGA
+158 
-171 GEKTLAVGENTF
+171 
-183 TLSVK
+183 
-188 AGEQSE
+188 
-194 NYTVKVIRAAA
+194 
-205 ELGLSEV
+205 
-212 KIGDEVLT
+212 EVLT

-225 TYKYIVANT
+225 TYKYTVANT

-330 EVSSYVIAPATGALT
+330 AVSSYVIDPTTGALT

-364 YTLIIELVLPT
+364 YMLIIELVLPT

-431 ATLDGNFGFTVP
+431 AMLDGNFGFTVP

-484 IKCEIT
+484 TKCEIT

-525 TKNMDVYYK
+525 TKDMDVYYK
-534 DDVLVRSEVA
+534 DEVLVRSEVA

-590 AGKTSFVIY
+590 SGKTSFVIY

-632 KVTVYNPDGTVVAEK
+632 KVTVYNPDGMVAAEK
-647 VFEAYAANTISLAMH
+647 VFEAYAANTISLAVH

-689 LYNEKV
+689 LYSEKV

-716 TGIYTGKWV
+716 TKSYKNIKWLDSSDNIADLNNVTANVSVKLAYDVYVIKNSVVAKTDTKLTEINKFAVVGK
-725 NNDGTDVD
+725 D
-733 LTIVNESITVKYL
+733 
-746 ITETLVYI
+746 
-754 NLPKYDETSGYK
+754 
-766 TAMSV
+766 
-771 NKYIQ
+771 
-776 PDEAGKIVFKV
+776 GKITFRV
-787 RLNNE
+787 RINE
-792 SGTAF
+792 TGWAGF
-797 NIYESTGWT
+797 NIIAAGGYLGISGGVSASSVWYVVTIDTATGEIKIT
-806 DGVVGQWVDVG
+806 TEDGAIKGLD
-817 DLGKTWYTVEFDSV
+817 TNNYTNMATSLSDIKLS
-831 TGVLK
+831 LS
-836 IYDGNG
+836 DGNL
-842 IADAGHTKTFTKKD
+842 DL
-856 VKGISVVVGA
+856 
-866 GSVDIAAVNPDII
+866 AAVNPDII

-893 TEWIMRGSVNYVHT
+893 TEWIMRGNVNYVHT
-907 FETDSEGYTK
+907 FESDSEGYIK

-930 KVYAAKAGYM
+930 KVYAAKVGYM

-953 TTNKHANVG
+953 TTNKYANVG

-1017 IENENGTALGLD
+1017 IKNENGTALGLD